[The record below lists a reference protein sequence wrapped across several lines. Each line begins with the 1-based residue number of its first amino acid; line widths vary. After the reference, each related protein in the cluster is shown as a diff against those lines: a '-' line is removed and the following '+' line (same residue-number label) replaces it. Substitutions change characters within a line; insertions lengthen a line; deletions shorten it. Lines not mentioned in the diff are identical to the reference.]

1 MLQWENMTTEQI
13 IGGVTPDGIRYL
25 KLFLKDYSVKFN
37 VDNLC
42 ASCNNLIADYH
53 KKYKIKIGETTNNC
67 PYRLLDK
74 YNGIQLEPCSNV
86 FVNNSNITDELAE
99 KLLQTKGAR
108 VFAKMPTTEIE
119 VKDPIVEPSIA
130 TKPKRK
136 GRKPKQ

>member
-1 MLQWENMTTEQI
+1 M
-13 IGGVTPDGIRYL
+13 
-25 KLFLKDYSVKFN
+25 
-37 VDNLC
+37 
-42 ASCNNLIADYH
+42 
-53 KKYKIKIGETTNNC
+53 GETTNNC